1 MRVEFFEPVEGPRF
15 LIESRIVHRRGRTM
29 LVEVTFKDPA
39 GKMLLFSTLMLM
51 EQPADPGATKR

>member
-29 LVEVTFKDPA
+29 LVEVAFKDLN
-39 GKMLLFSTLMLM
+39 GKMLLFSTLMLL
-51 EQPADPGATKR
+51 EQPTDADAGKR